1 MAEEDGG
8 EEDLLETTIA
18 SRSGLCCGEDGDDG
32 EQVRA
37 EEEDA
42 TACGGV
48 RRRSGGL
55 IRVNYFLGFV
65 LIRFRFGLV

>member
-8 EEDLLETTIA
+8 EEDLLETTTA
-18 SRSGLCCGEDGDDG
+18 SRSELWCGEDGDDG
-32 EQVRA
+32 EQVQA

-48 RRRSGGL
+48 RRRSGGF
-55 IRVNYFLGFV
+55 IRVNLFFRFV
-65 LIRFRFGLV
+65 LV